1 MYDLRDY
8 QIRAIAD
15 IRRDLT
21 EVDRTLAVMATGTGK
36 TATFLSWLDECLAAG
51 ELGRALIVAH
61 RRELIQQPIDRMV
74 DHFPA
79 LAPLS
84 GVVMADRNDVSARVI
99 VATVQTLAARGRMD
113 AILAHGPITHL
124 VVDECFPAGTLVDGR
139 PIETIG
145 VGDRVTAFDDQTGRL
160 ATRTVTRTF
169 RRPAPDRMV
178 RIAAGERQI
187 VCTPDHPIYAN
198 GQWTPAR
205 LIQAGDVLLEVT
217 NARHH
222 LRDLR
227 SNVRADQ
234 GQMGYLAQSRSSGVL
249 AGMLGRT
256 QAPCVIGDDGQDQ
269 SQIRECADAGTQP
282 YEPAGRASEGKQGAA
297 RDGVEA
303 NGQTRQWLPDT
314 SAAGVVVCARLAD
327 GTGDRDED
335 AAKLGLSDVLQGGHR
350 QFGAQGGDR
359 DQRAVARVDCA
370 PGAGREEDHLP
381 AVVRVDRVELLECGG
396 RRGPGA
402 LCPDGQVYNL
412 EVAGVHTYTANGLIV
427 HNCHHTTAATYR
439 KVIDQLPAAKVL
451 GVTAT
456 PLRADGDG
464 LSRVF
469 ERVSVR
475 LPISA
480 AIRAGALVP
489 FDALGVQLP
498 ISLAGLR
505 ETADG
510 WEAEPLGNLLSA
522 ANVLEIVID
531 HWRQYAQ
538 GRQTIAFTASVAQAA
553 ATAQAFEAA
562 GIKAAFV
569 SGETPLAERDDILKR
584 YSRGDLQ
591 LVANCQVLVEGFDA
605 PATSA
610 VLMICPTKS
619 DLAYVQKLGRGLR
632 TSENKSDCRVID
644 FAPLED
650 RDVIMAGDV
659 LGKPRDVKQAEA
671 KAQRSGV
678 MCAIGVDA
686 LGEAATIDP
695 SRLIVKVLNLLRKD
709 ALAWTVDGVY
719 TTATL
724 TADETLCI
732 VMPDTARVAQAEA
745 MRASGPWTPA
755 HEQLLRHIRSCR
767 LYHVNGAA
775 RHVGTYADFEGAKAA
790 ADLIALDNFD
800 AKLSKRRADW
810 RSKQP
815 SPAQIAFAHRLQ
827 IQIPERCTKGGLAQ
841 LITHKLTVTRAEK
854 ADRAVAKKAM
864 KGQS

>member
-1 MYDLRDY
+1 MYQLRDY
-8 QIRAIAD
+8 QTRAIAD

-21 EVDRTLAVMATGTGK
+21 EVDRTLAIMATGTGK
-36 TATFLSWLDECLAAG
+36 TATFLAWLDECLAAG
-51 ELGRALIVAH
+51 ELGRALVVAH
-61 RRELIQQPIDRMV
+61 RRELIQQPIDRMA
-74 DHFPA
+74 DHFPQ
-79 LAPLS
+79 LSPLS

-99 VATVQTLAARGRMD
+99 VATVQTLAAKGRMD
-113 AILAHGPITHL
+113 AILAHGPITH
-124 VVDECFPAGTLVDGR
+124 VVIDE
-139 PIETIG
+139 
-145 VGDRVTAFDDQTGRL
+145 
-160 ATRTVTRTF
+160 
-169 RRPAPDRMV
+169 
-178 RIAAGERQI
+178 
-187 VCTPDHPIYAN
+187 
-198 GQWTPAR
+198 
-205 LIQAGDVLLEVT
+205 
-217 NARHH
+217 
-222 LRDLR
+222 
-227 SNVRADQ
+227 
-234 GQMGYLAQSRSSGVL
+234 
-249 AGMLGRT
+249 
-256 QAPCVIGDDGQDQ
+256 
-269 SQIRECADAGTQP
+269 
-282 YEPAGRASEGKQGAA
+282 
-297 RDGVEA
+297 
-303 NGQTRQWLPDT
+303 
-314 SAAGVVVCARLAD
+314 
-327 GTGDRDED
+327 
-335 AAKLGLSDVLQGGHR
+335 
-350 QFGAQGGDR
+350 
-359 DQRAVARVDCA
+359 
-370 PGAGREEDHLP
+370 
-381 AVVRVDRVELLECGG
+381 
-396 RRGPGA
+396 
-402 LCPDGQVYNL
+402 
-412 EVAGVHTYTANGLIV
+412 
-427 HNCHHTTAATYR
+427 CHHTTAATYR

-745 MRASGPWTPA
+745 MRASGAWTPA

-775 RHVGTYADFEGAKAA
+775 RHVGTYVDFEGAKAA

-815 SPAQIAFAHRLQ
+815 SPAQIAFAHRLH

-854 ADRAVAKKAM
+854 ADRTVAKKAM

>member
-1 MYDLRDY
+1 MYQLRDY

-21 EVDRTLAVMATGTGK
+21 EVDRTLAIMATGTGK
-36 TATFLSWLDECLAAG
+36 TATFLAWLDECLAAG
-51 ELGRALIVAH
+51 ELGRALVVAH
-61 RRELIQQPIDRMV
+61 RRELIHQPIDRMA
-74 DHFPA
+74 DHFPM

-99 VATVQTLAARGRMD
+99 VATVQTLAAKGRMD
-113 AILAHGPITHL
+113 AILAHGPITH
-124 VVDECFPAGTLVDGR
+124 VVIDE
-139 PIETIG
+139 
-145 VGDRVTAFDDQTGRL
+145 
-160 ATRTVTRTF
+160 
-169 RRPAPDRMV
+169 
-178 RIAAGERQI
+178 
-187 VCTPDHPIYAN
+187 
-198 GQWTPAR
+198 
-205 LIQAGDVLLEVT
+205 
-217 NARHH
+217 
-222 LRDLR
+222 
-227 SNVRADQ
+227 
-234 GQMGYLAQSRSSGVL
+234 
-249 AGMLGRT
+249 
-256 QAPCVIGDDGQDQ
+256 
-269 SQIRECADAGTQP
+269 
-282 YEPAGRASEGKQGAA
+282 
-297 RDGVEA
+297 
-303 NGQTRQWLPDT
+303 
-314 SAAGVVVCARLAD
+314 
-327 GTGDRDED
+327 
-335 AAKLGLSDVLQGGHR
+335 
-350 QFGAQGGDR
+350 
-359 DQRAVARVDCA
+359 
-370 PGAGREEDHLP
+370 
-381 AVVRVDRVELLECGG
+381 
-396 RRGPGA
+396 
-402 LCPDGQVYNL
+402 
-412 EVAGVHTYTANGLIV
+412 
-427 HNCHHTTAATYR
+427 CHHTTAATYR

-498 ISLAGLR
+498 ISLAGLK
-505 ETADG
+505 ETTDG

-562 GIKAAFV
+562 GVKAAFV
-569 SGETPLAERDDILKR
+569 SGETPLAERDDILRR
-584 YSRGDLQ
+584 YGAGDLQ

-632 TSENKSDCRVID
+632 TSDGKSDCRVID

-659 LGKPRDVKQAEA
+659 LGKPRDVKKAEA
-671 KAQRSGV
+671 QASRSGV
-678 MCAIGVDA
+678 MCAIGVDMM
-686 LGEAATIDP
+686 GEAATIDP

-745 MRASGPWTPA
+745 MRASGSWTPA

-767 LYHVNGAA
+767 LYHVNGSA
-775 RHVGTYADFEGAKAA
+775 RYVGTYADFEGAKAA

-815 SPAQIAFAHRLQ
+815 SPAQINFANRLQ

-854 ADRAVAKKAM
+854 ADRTVAKKAM
-864 KGQS
+864 KGQPQ

>member
-21 EVDRTLAVMATGTGK
+21 EVDRTLAIMATGTGK

-99 VATVQTLAARGRMD
+99 VATVQTLAAKGRMD
-113 AILAHGPITHL
+113 AILAHGPITH
-124 VVDECFPAGTLVDGR
+124 VVIDE
-139 PIETIG
+139 
-145 VGDRVTAFDDQTGRL
+145 
-160 ATRTVTRTF
+160 
-169 RRPAPDRMV
+169 
-178 RIAAGERQI
+178 
-187 VCTPDHPIYAN
+187 
-198 GQWTPAR
+198 
-205 LIQAGDVLLEVT
+205 
-217 NARHH
+217 
-222 LRDLR
+222 
-227 SNVRADQ
+227 
-234 GQMGYLAQSRSSGVL
+234 
-249 AGMLGRT
+249 
-256 QAPCVIGDDGQDQ
+256 
-269 SQIRECADAGTQP
+269 
-282 YEPAGRASEGKQGAA
+282 
-297 RDGVEA
+297 
-303 NGQTRQWLPDT
+303 
-314 SAAGVVVCARLAD
+314 
-327 GTGDRDED
+327 
-335 AAKLGLSDVLQGGHR
+335 
-350 QFGAQGGDR
+350 
-359 DQRAVARVDCA
+359 
-370 PGAGREEDHLP
+370 
-381 AVVRVDRVELLECGG
+381 
-396 RRGPGA
+396 
-402 LCPDGQVYNL
+402 
-412 EVAGVHTYTANGLIV
+412 
-427 HNCHHTTAATYR
+427 CHHTTAATYR

-854 ADRAVAKKAM
+854 ADRTVAKKAM

>member
-1 MYDLRDY
+1 MYQLRDY
-8 QIRAIAD
+8 QTRAIAD

-21 EVDRTLAVMATGTGK
+21 EVDRTLAIMATGTGK

-51 ELGRALIVAH
+51 ELGRALVIAH
-61 RRELIQQPIDRMV
+61 RRELIHQPIDRMA

-84 GVVMADRNDVSARVI
+84 GIVMADRNDVSARVI
-99 VATVQTLAARGRMD
+99 VATVQTLAAKGRMD
-113 AILAHGPITHL
+113 AILAHGPITH
-124 VVDECFPAGTLVDGR
+124 VVIDE
-139 PIETIG
+139 
-145 VGDRVTAFDDQTGRL
+145 
-160 ATRTVTRTF
+160 
-169 RRPAPDRMV
+169 
-178 RIAAGERQI
+178 
-187 VCTPDHPIYAN
+187 
-198 GQWTPAR
+198 
-205 LIQAGDVLLEVT
+205 
-217 NARHH
+217 
-222 LRDLR
+222 
-227 SNVRADQ
+227 
-234 GQMGYLAQSRSSGVL
+234 
-249 AGMLGRT
+249 
-256 QAPCVIGDDGQDQ
+256 
-269 SQIRECADAGTQP
+269 
-282 YEPAGRASEGKQGAA
+282 
-297 RDGVEA
+297 
-303 NGQTRQWLPDT
+303 
-314 SAAGVVVCARLAD
+314 
-327 GTGDRDED
+327 
-335 AAKLGLSDVLQGGHR
+335 
-350 QFGAQGGDR
+350 
-359 DQRAVARVDCA
+359 
-370 PGAGREEDHLP
+370 
-381 AVVRVDRVELLECGG
+381 
-396 RRGPGA
+396 
-402 LCPDGQVYNL
+402 
-412 EVAGVHTYTANGLIV
+412 
-427 HNCHHTTAATYR
+427 CHHTTAATYR

-498 ISLAGLR
+498 ISLAGLK

-531 HWRQYAQ
+531 HWRQFAQ

-553 ATAQAFEAA
+553 ATAAAFETA
-562 GIKAAFV
+562 GVKAAFV
-569 SGETPLAERDDILKR
+569 SGATPTAERDDILRR
-584 YSRGDLQ
+584 YGRGDLQ

-632 TSENKSDCRVID
+632 TSDGKSDCRVID

-659 LGKPRDVKQAEA
+659 LGKPRDVRKAEA
-671 KAQRSGV
+671 KAARSGV
-678 MCAIGVDA
+678 MCAIGVDMM
-686 LGEAATIDP
+686 GEAATIDP

-709 ALAWTVDGVY
+709 SLAWTVDGVY

-745 MRASGPWTPA
+745 LRASGQWTAA
-755 HEQLLRHIRSCR
+755 HDQLLNHIRSCR
-767 LYHVNGAA
+767 LYSVNGSA
-775 RHVGTYADFEGAKAA
+775 RHVGTYPDFEGAKAA

-815 SPAQIAFAHRLQ
+815 SPAQINFAHRLQ

-854 ADRAVAKKAM
+854 ADRTVAKKAM
-864 KGQS
+864 KRQS